1 MKLHITN
8 SILPLERDLS
18 ATYPFKLRV
27 GAASFYNPLRDSN
40 GSPGS
45 TASRALALGNAF
57 DADAE
62 LHIDNMRYGH
72 LPKTVSV
79 EKSTYRFYKGIKS
92 GSYNDWDYDGALV
105 ISQARSL
112 DTSGNRID
120 FDLMQRALFDTT
132 AAGYNIL
139 CDWVNTDCSTN
150 IEQTLVSIQKKQT
163 SDLRMIDLKFT
174 NNELFSTEA
183 GPASFLV
190 GFEYREEAYV
200 DDRDPKLDGTITYQ
214 NLATAGEGLTAGN
227 GYCLLGDASGCSN
240 YYKWKN

>member
-1 MKLHITN
+1 
-8 SILPLERDLS
+8 
-18 ATYPFKLRV
+18 
-27 GAASFYNPLRDSN
+27 
-40 GSPGS
+40 
-45 TASRALALGNAF
+45 
-57 DADAE
+57 
-62 LHIDNMRYGH
+62 
-72 LPKTVSV
+72 
-79 EKSTYRFYKGIKS
+79 
-92 GSYNDWDYDGALV
+92 
-105 ISQARSL
+105 
-112 DTSGNRID
+112 
-120 FDLMQRALFDTT
+120 MQQALFDTT
-132 AAGYNIL
+132 SAGYNIL

-227 GYCLLGDASGCSN
+227 GYCLLGDASTGALTITNGRIDSSGLDASCKPATFIYPYVGAVAGGSPTADS
-240 YYKWKN
+240 KERDTSLFTELSVPL